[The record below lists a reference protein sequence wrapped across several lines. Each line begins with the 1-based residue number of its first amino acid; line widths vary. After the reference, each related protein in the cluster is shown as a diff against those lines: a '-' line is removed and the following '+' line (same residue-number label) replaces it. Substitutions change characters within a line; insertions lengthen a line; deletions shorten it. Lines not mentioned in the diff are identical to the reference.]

1 MKEDNSSRKKK
12 VTKIQSKGKSS
23 DILYFGLDLGTFQ
36 SALAAS
42 SGLRINVI
50 SVVGWPKDFVS
61 YKLLKKQIVFGD
73 ECLKKRP
80 SLECVFP
87 LEKGVIK
94 YRQKEG
100 SNESNEDRQRTAA
113 VELIRHLLSLAEA
126 KSDQKVYAVV
136 GCPALASMEDK
147 EAIISASEGLVDSIL
162 VISEPFLVAYSIG
175 LFGFGIVVDIGAG
188 TLDICRMHG
197 TVPEEDDQRTLNIAG
212 NEIDKRLYELM
223 KERYHGIQIT
233 TNMARKI
240 KEEYAYVGES
250 QETVNIDFYV
260 DGKLKTIDVSNEVR
274 EACSIIIPEICD
286 NIRELVV
293 SFDPE
298 YMEELI
304 KNIVIAGGGSRIKGL
319 AHEIERNLSD
329 LGLVRVNLIED
340 PIFAGAVGGLLLAQ
354 EMPLEE
360 WEQE

>member
-1 MKEDNSSRKKK
+1 MKAENSP
-12 VTKIQSKGKSS
+12 GKAEEKAS
-23 DILYFGLDLGTFQ
+23 DILYFGLDLGTFE

-42 SGLRINVI
+42 SGLRVNVI
-50 SVVGWPKDFVS
+50 SVVGWPKDFIS

-80 SLECVFP
+80 SLDVIYP

-100 SNESNEDRQRTAA
+100 ADKTVGERQKTAA
-113 VELIRHLLSLAEA
+113 IELIRHLLSLAES
-126 KSDQKVYAVV
+126 KNDQKIFAVV
-136 GCPALASMEDK
+136 GCPARASMEDK
-147 EAIISASEGLVDSIL
+147 QAIISASEGLVDSIL
-162 VISEPFLVAYSIG
+162 VVSEPFLVAYSIG
-175 LFGFGIVVDIGAG
+175 LFGLGIVVDIGAG

-197 TVPEEDDQRTLNIAG
+197 TVPEEEDQRTSFIAG
-212 NEIDKRLYELM
+212 NEIDKKFYELM
-223 KERYHGIQIT
+223 KERHPGIQIT
-233 TNMARKI
+233 TSLARKI

-250 QETVNIDFYV
+250 QETMNVDFYV
-260 DGKLKTIDVSNEVR
+260 DGKLKTIDVATEVR
-274 EACSIIIPEICD
+274 DACSIVIPEICE
-286 NIRELVV
+286 NVRELVV

-329 LGLVRVNLIED
+329 LGSVRINLIED
-340 PIFAGAVGGLLLAQ
+340 PVYAGAVGGLMLAQ
-354 EMPLEE
+354 EMPLEQ